1 MVPGGSRSLSGERF
15 AVVYRIAGEES
26 QARQRAREI
35 CVEQTIEFPAE
46 LIAAG
51 AIHDHVLGRI
61 ESFGPAADVTPEAC
75 PRHADGWEVTISY
88 AVEVA
93 GSELTQLINVV
104 FGNVSLIPGIRL
116 ERLELSP
123 SLLSRF
129 RGPRFGRRGL
139 RQMFDAPERPL
150 LATAIKPMGLS
161 GAELAGFA
169 HRFALGGIDIVK
181 DDHGLTDQSF
191 GRFRERLL
199 CCVEQVELANRKTGG
214 RSIFMPNVTA
224 DGDQVF
230 ERARLAREA
239 GAGGLLVAPGLV
251 GFDTVRALADD
262 DQVALPILSHPS
274 YQGSYVANRDSGI
287 SHYALFGQL
296 ARLAGADGSI
306 YPNYGGRFAFTRD
319 DCRAIAEGTA
329 VEMGEVE
336 PIFPAPGGGM
346 SLDQIP
352 DMRLT
357 YGRELIFLIGG
368 ALHRGEDLAATSAYF
383 RRLAEEM

>member
-1 MVPGGSRSLSGERF
+1 MVPGGSLELSGERF
-15 AVVYRIAGEES
+15 AAVYRITGDES

-35 CVEQTIEFPAE
+35 TVEQTIEFPAE
-46 LIAAG
+46 LVAPG

-61 ESFGPAADVTPEAC
+61 ESFQPAGAPG
-75 PRHADGWEVTISY
+75 RGWEATISY
-88 AVEVA
+88 ALEVA
-93 GSELTQLINVV
+93 GGELTQLINVV
-104 FGNVSLIPGIRL
+104 FGNVSLVPGIRL

-123 SLLSRF
+123 SLHERF

-139 RQMFDAPERPL
+139 RRMFDAPRRPL

-161 GAELAGFA
+161 TPELAGFA
-169 HRFALGGIDIVK
+169 HRFALGGIDVVK

-191 GRFRERLL
+191 GRYRERLL
-199 CCVEQVELANRKTGG
+199 RCVEQVELANRKTGG

-224 DGDQVF
+224 DGGEVF
-230 ERARLAREA
+230 ERAHLAREA

-251 GFDTVRALADD
+251 GFDTVRALAEDD
-262 DQVALPILSHPS
+262 AIALPILSHPS
-274 YQGSYVANRDSGI
+274 YQGTYVAGRESGI

-306 YPNYGGRFAFTRD
+306 FPNYGGRFAFTRE
-319 DCRAIAEGTA
+319 DCRSIAEGTA
-329 VEMGEVE
+329 VEMGGVE

-346 SLDQIP
+346 SLEQIP
-352 DMRLT
+352 DMLAT

-368 ALHRGEDLAATSAYF
+368 ALHRGEDLVATSAHF

>member
-1 MVPGGSRSLSGERF
+1 MSRSFPRRGTIERFSGERF
-15 AVVYRIAGEES
+15 IAVYRLAGPEAE
-26 QARQRAREI
+26 ARQRARQI
-35 CVEQTIEFPAE
+35 TVEQTIEFPAE
-46 LIAAG
+46 LVATG
-51 AIHDHVLGRI
+51 DIHDHVLGRI
-61 ESFGPAADVTPEAC
+61 ESFGPAVAGG
-75 PRHADGWEVTISY
+75 GWEVAISY

-93 GSELTQLINVV
+93 GPELTQLINVV

-123 SLLSRF
+123 SLLERF

-139 RQMFDAPERPL
+139 RRKFDAPERPL
-150 LATAIKPMGLS
+150 LATAIKPMGLPV
-161 GAELAGFA
+161 AELADFA
-169 HRFALGGIDIVK
+169 HRFALGGIDIIK

-191 GRFRERLL
+191 GRYRERLMR
-199 CCVEQVELANRKTGG
+199 CVEQVERANRKTGG

-224 DGDQVF
+224 DGDDVF
-230 ERARLAREA
+230 VRARLARKV

-251 GFDTVRALADD
+251 GFDTVRALAEDD
-262 DQVALPILSHPS
+262 TINLPILSHPS
-274 YQGSYVANRDSGI
+274 YQGALVTSRESGI

-306 YPNYGGRFAFTRD
+306 YPNYGGRFAFTRE
-319 DCRAIAEGTA
+319 DCRSIAEGTA
-329 VEMGEVE
+329 VEMGDLES
-336 PIFPAPGGGM
+336 IFPAPGGGM
-346 SLDQIP
+346 SLDQVP

-368 ALHRGEDLAATSAYF
+368 ALHRGKNLVATSAAF

>member
-1 MVPGGSRSLSGERF
+1 MRVPGGSLELSGERF
-15 AVVYRIAGEES
+15 AAVYRLAGAEAE
-26 QARQRAREI
+26 ARRRAREI
-35 CVEQTIEFPAE
+35 TVEQTIEFPAE
-46 LIAAG
+46 LVAPG

-61 ESFGPAADVTPEAC
+61 ESFGPAAG
-75 PRHADGWEVTISY
+75 DGWEATISY

-93 GSELTQLINVV
+93 GTELTQLINVV

-123 SLLSRF
+123 SFLERF
-129 RGPRFGRRGL
+129 GGPRFGRRGL
-139 RQMFDAPERPL
+139 RRMFDAPRRPL

-161 GAELAGFA
+161 TTELAGFA
-169 HRFALGGIDIVK
+169 HRFALGGIDIIK
-181 DDHGLTDQSF
+181 DDHGLTDQPF

-199 CCVEQVELANRKTGG
+199 RCVEQVELANRKTQG

-224 DGDQVF
+224 DGDAVF
-230 ERARLAREA
+230 ERAHLAREA

-251 GFDTVRALADD
+251 GFDTVRALAEDD
-262 DQVALPILSHPS
+262 GVALPLLSHPS
-274 YQGSYVANRDSGI
+274 YQGGFVAGRQSGI

-306 YPNYGGRFAFTRD
+306 YPNYGGRFAFSRD
-319 DCRAIAEGTA
+319 DCRSIAAGTA
-329 VEMGEVE
+329 VRMGDVQ

-352 DMRLT
+352 DMRAT
-357 YGRELIFLIGG
+357 YGRDLIFLIGG
-368 ALHRGEDLAATSAYF
+368 ALHRGKDLVATCAYF
-383 RRLAEEM
+383 RRLAEGM